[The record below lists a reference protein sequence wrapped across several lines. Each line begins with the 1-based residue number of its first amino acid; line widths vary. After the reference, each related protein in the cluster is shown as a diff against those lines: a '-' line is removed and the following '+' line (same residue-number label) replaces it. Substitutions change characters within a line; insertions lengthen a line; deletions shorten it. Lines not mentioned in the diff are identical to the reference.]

1 MSVEIVGIGALNVDE
16 LLHLPRMPGEDD
28 SVPVERRER
37 RGGGSAANTICWL
50 AHLGHRTGFV
60 GKVGTDEL
68 ADLALKELERY
79 GVDTSRIVRDEG
91 RTGVAYCLIAGNDRR
106 ILVDPG
112 VNDELRPEDVD
123 LDYILE
129 AELLHAGSFI
139 GLRTETSL
147 KTLKTVM
154 RRASRELTV
163 TFTPA
168 TMVLRGYSYLE
179 PYLRAADVVFLNE
192 TEAKQLTG
200 SVRDTLNRLSRLTDT
215 VVVTRG
221 PNPTLVRYGTE
232 TLEVPPERV
241 PEEEITDPTGAGD
254 AFAAGF
260 IDGLLRGDPPDRCCK
275 RGHEVAR
282 ECLKVIGCRPRPR
295 ERDDARRPGQGE

>member
-1 MSVEIVGIGALNVDE
+1 MSVEVVGLGAINVDE
-16 LLHLPRMPGEDD
+16 LLHLPRMPEEDD
-28 SVPVERRER
+28 SVPVERHER
-37 RGGGSAANTICWL
+37 RGGGSAANTVCWL
-50 AHLGHRTGFV
+50 AHLGRRTGFV
-60 GKVGTDEL
+60 GKVGSD
-68 ADLALKELERY
+68 DLAEFALREFEKY
-79 GVDTSRIVRDEG
+79 GVDTSRIVQGEG
-91 RTGVAYCLIAGNDRR
+91 RTGVAYCLISGSDRR

-112 VNDELRPEDVD
+112 VNDELRVEDVD

-129 AELLHAGSFI
+129 AELLHTSSFI

-147 KTLKTVM
+147 ETLLTVM
-154 RRASRELTV
+154 REASGEIAV

-200 SVRDTLNRLSRLTDT
+200 SVEDTLNRLSRLTDI

-221 PNPTLVRYGTE
+221 PEPALVRCGNE

-241 PEEEITDPTGAGD
+241 PEEEIVDPTGAGD

-260 IDGLLRGDPPDRCCK
+260 IDGLLRGDPPDKCCE

-282 ECLKVIGCRPRPR
+282 ECLKVMGCRPGLDNR
-295 ERDDARRPGQGE
+295 